1 MNDQKN
7 SKKGE
12 KTFFLPCRTIPEAL
26 TFLYLV
32 TFVLLI
38 FLGLLI
44 VILTGFSVRKLAV
57 VLLLLG
63 ADLIAFVFA
72 LLVSRNVPQKQKIKK
87 YRKLL
92 NGQQAADISLLAE
105 KTGMNP
111 EDVCQDL
118 QSFIDQGI
126 FPNGSFSENR
136 EYFYPEQST
145 PQGKD
150 LL

>member
-1 MNDQKN
+1 MNDRKN
-7 SKKGE
+7 LKEGKKSS
-12 KTFFLPCRTIPEAL
+12 FPPCRTIPEAL

-32 TFVLLI
+32 TFVLLVI
-38 FLGLLI
+38 LGLLI
-44 VILTGFSVRKLAV
+44 VFLTGFSVRKLAV

-72 LLVSRNVPQKQKIKK
+72 LAASRNVPRKQTLKK

-92 NGQQAADISLLAE
+92 NGRQEAEISELAE
-105 KTGMNP
+105 KTGL
-111 EDVCQDL
+111 EQEEVLQDL

-126 FPNGSFSENR
+126 YPNGSFSENR
-136 EYFYPEQST
+136 EYFYPEQSI